1 MKLNICLILA
11 LFVSLKSLREYS
23 NFHTIKLKDAESTI
37 DNIELIEEPIY
48 GVSYKEGSVYISDG
62 GTFIIS
68 GELNGK
74 LNIATDD
81 KVVKLVLNGVNIQSE
96 TNSIAFEDGY
106 ELIDIVIDDDPY
118 VIKKYDFNNAGAQ
131 IIIGDDSV
139 NYLNGTEDGKQN
151 GVLFSNITL
160 HITGE
165 EKGNGILYITSG
177 KEGIEVYK
185 HLCVSGGFIN
195 IASLDDGINS
205 RTDRDSVLYIKGGK
219 ILTNAGIGDAGD
231 GIDGNGYI
239 VIDDGEIFCAAKPK
253 SSSGLDSND
262 GTFINGGIVF
272 AVGTSMDMAK
282 KESNQSTMN
291 LIFEES
297 VNETSCI
304 SIKQKGNDT
313 EIIRYNATEEEFING
328 TARRNF
334 SAAIVSH
341 PSFKADNIYHIYM
354 NGELLGYTSND
365 KPGPGPRPGPGPVLP
380 PGSHQLKDSE
390 DKEVKIDFVLGPG
403 ATFYSGIQKYN
414 IELYLKM
421 SKSLFILFALMI
433 LNI

>member
-328 TARRNF
+328 TARRNYI
-334 SAAIVSH
+334 AAIVSH
-341 PSFKADNIYHIYM
+341 PSFKADNIYHVYM
-354 NGELLGYTSND
+354 DGELLGYTSND
-365 KPGPGPRPGPGPVLP
+365 KPGPGPRPGPVPP
-380 PGSHQLKDSE
+380 PGSNQLKDSE
-390 DKEVKIDFVLGPG
+390 DKEVNIDFVLGPG